1 MTAPP
6 VVDRRIIET
15 LLDDTLRRS
24 TAQRLMLV
32 HGRYDPTSPAEF
44 TAQVGGTR
52 RTIRVTD
59 QPSVLGI
66 VAAWQRHRDAADS
79 GDLLVVTTGV
89 DDDQLGWDL
98 RGYAISRSALD
109 VDRAEIVRQRF
120 GAADL
125 DARIRQQ
132 GWLVDA
138 LLAAEPPGGWPRTG
152 GVLTRDTAIRALL
165 SARLGP
171 AVASDG
177 VPDMHA
183 LLEWAGTAD
192 ADRFA
197 ALPEAERDGIVSW
210 LTDTAGEAAAVLL
223 DLVAAGRGTD
233 AVALGTVASVVT
245 EPGASAD
252 AAVAVGGLL
261 GAVRP
266 GPLRAFT
273 AAVST
278 SLDRWLGEI
287 AARAE
292 DDPRRHQVLDML
304 RRADRFAAEAGL
316 TAAVAGN
323 RYLESALNARLRALA
338 ATLSVTSGTPGP
350 AALPAAEQA
359 LDDVLG
365 HGLAPLAV
373 TRCETATMGVRLL
386 RWLATP
392 AADVSSV
399 AGGVRGHVAD
409 SGWVDR
415 AIAVLD
421 RGDPGGDAVLERAY
435 DKLLRAAR
443 TRRDALDEA
452 FGARLVAWA
461 QRASSQAPGD
471 CLLVEDLLAAVAVPL
486 ARAGAPLIVVLDSM
500 SAAVAVMLGEQL
512 EARGWIEV
520 TPSEGLRLA
529 AVSAIPS
536 ITRTS
541 RTSLLCGRLTTGEQ
555 SAELTGF
562 PAFWRTHHRPA
573 TLLHAAEIGGGPGQR
588 LSERLVAELS
598 GDGVVGVVLNTID
611 DALHHLPAG
620 DRTGWGLT
628 DIPFL
633 PELLDAARDY
643 GRPVLLVS
651 DHGHV
656 LDQRVAG
663 SERAV
668 PDGAESA
675 RWRTGTAGPG
685 EVLLT
690 GPRVLDGNGRVV
702 AAWRADLRYRRQ
714 HLGYHGGASLAE
726 MTVPVL
732 ALLPSTDGVPAGW
745 SVLPP
750 ERTVPAWWRPRPAEN
765 TAHRQPRTAP
775 PARRR
780 SRRAPTEEGTLFA
793 VPAEA
798 PAAAPPA
805 GLGMRAVATEVYQA
819 QRAFVRKP
827 PDPAVVAAVIDALA
841 EAGGTLS
848 MPAVAAA
855 AGRAARNLDGLIATL
870 QRLLNVEGY
879 LVLSVID
886 AGRTLRL
893 DTGLLT
899 EQFGVEAR

>member
-15 LLDDTLRRS
+15 LLDETLRRS
-24 TAQRLMLV
+24 TSQRLMLV

-52 RTIRVTD
+52 RMVRVTD

-66 VAAWQRHRDAADS
+66 VAAWQRHQDAAGS
-79 GDLLVVTTGV
+79 GDLLVVTTGA
-89 DDDQLGWDL
+89 DDGQLGWDL
-98 RGYAISRSALD
+98 RGHAISRSTVD

-120 GAADL
+120 GAAEL

-138 LLAAEPPGGWPRTG
+138 LLAAEPSGGWPRTG

-171 AVASDG
+171 ALAPDG

-183 LLEWAGTAD
+183 LLEWVGTAD
-192 ADRFA
+192 AERFA
-197 ALPEAERDGIVSW
+197 ALPETERDGIESW

-223 DLVAAGRGTD
+223 GLVAAGRGAD
-233 AVALGTVASVVT
+233 AVPLGVVASVVT
-245 EPGASAD
+245 ESGASAD
-252 AAVAVGGLL
+252 TAVAVGGLL

-278 SLDRWLGEI
+278 SLDRWLGET
-287 AARAE
+287 AGRAE
-292 DDPRRHQVLDML
+292 DDPRRHRVLDLL
-304 RRADRFAAEAGL
+304 RRADRVAADAGL
-316 TAAVAGN
+316 TAALAGN
-323 RYLESALNARLRALA
+323 RHLESALNARLRALA
-338 ATLSVTSGTPGP
+338 AALSGKPGP
-350 AALPAAEQA
+350 AAVRAAERA
-359 LDDVLG
+359 LDDVLS
-365 HGLAPLAV
+365 HGLAPLTAM
-373 TRCETATMGVRLL
+373 RCETATMGVRLL
-386 RWLATP
+386 RWLTTP
-392 AADVSSV
+392 TADVPSV
-399 AGGVRGHVAD
+399 AAGVRDHVAD
-409 SGWVDR
+409 SGWTDR
-415 AIAVLD
+415 AIAMLD
-421 RGDPGGDAVLERAY
+421 RGDPAGDAVLERAY

-452 FGARLVAWA
+452 FGKRLVAWV
-461 QRASSQAPGD
+461 QQASSQAPGA
-471 CLLVEDLLAAVAVPL
+471 CLLIEDLLAALAVPL
-486 ARAGAPLIVVLDSM
+486 SRAGAPLIVVLDSM
-500 SAAVAVMLGEQL
+500 SAAVAARLGEQCG
-512 EARGWIEV
+512 ARGWIEV
-520 TPSEGLRLA
+520 TPNEGFRPA

-541 RTSLLCGRLTTGEQ
+541 RASLLCGRLTTGEQ
-555 SAELTGF
+555 PAELEGF
-562 PAFWRTHHRPA
+562 PAFWRAHRHPA
-573 TLLHAAEIGGGPGQR
+573 TLLHAAQIGGGPGQR
-588 LSERLVAELS
+588 LSEQLVAELS
-598 GDGVVGVVLNTID
+598 GDGVVGVVLNSID

-620 DRTGWGLT
+620 DRTGWGIT
-628 DIPFL
+628 DIPYL

-656 LDQRVAG
+656 LDRRAAG
-663 SERAV
+663 PERAV
-668 PDGAESA
+668 PEGAESA
-675 RWRTGTAGPG
+675 RWRTGTAGTG
-685 EVLLT
+685 EVLLS
-690 GPRVLDGNGRVV
+690 GPRVLDGEGRVV
-702 AAWRADLRYRRQ
+702 AAWRGDLRYRRR

-732 ALLPSTDGVPAGW
+732 ALLPSTEGVPAGW

-750 ERTVPAWWRPRPAEN
+750 ERAVPGWWLSRPAED
-765 TAHRQPRTAP
+765 TAHRESRTAS
-775 PARRR
+775 PAC
-780 SRRAPTEEGTLFA
+780 PTRQIPADEGTLFA
-793 VPAEA
+793 VPTDT

-805 GLGMRAVATEVYQA
+805 SLGVRVVATEAYQA

-827 PDPAVVAAVIDALA
+827 PEPAVVAAVIDALA
-841 EAGGTLS
+841 DAGGTLS

-870 QRLLNVEGY
+870 ERLLNVEGY

-899 EQFGVEAR
+899 EQFGLDAS